1 MVTLA
6 RGGPGGLARA
16 LVTDPDREWLTAM
29 GAKTGE
35 RFALNRRTPW
45 TIYSN
50 WPSWPWLLCLGR
62 GCLSPDECSFAAS
75 AGETGE
81 RFALTNQSSW
91 DRRNGTTL
99 WPRNE
104 TTLLGFGH
112 GSLLLSHSRWRF
124 AIASIWVGDKPA
136 AVPSSHRSH
145 KAITRTSVTRCSM
158 PAASTSLDRPRVLA
172 TSAANLVSI
181 SMS

>member
-1 MVTLA
+1 MDDLFQLA
-6 RGGPGGLARA
+6 QLA
-16 LVTDPDREWLTAM
+16 LVVVF
-29 GAKTGE
+29 GAG
-35 RFALNRRTPW
+35 
-45 TIYSN
+45 
-50 WPSWPWLLCLGR
+50 LLSR
-62 GCLSPDECSFAAS
+62 DECSFAAS
-75 AGETGE
+75 GETGE

>member
-50 WPSWPWLLCLGR
+50 WPSRPRLLCLGR

-99 WPRNE
+99 CPRNE

-112 GSLLLSHSRWRF
+112 GSLLISHS
-124 AIASIWVGDKPA
+124 K
-136 AVPSSHRSH
+136 
-145 KAITRTSVTRCSM
+145 
-158 PAASTSLDRPRVLA
+158 
-172 TSAANLVSI
+172 
-181 SMS
+181 